1 MRVFHLKHKGKYDMK
16 MKKKTGFDWNCLLF
30 IFEFVGVDPS

>member
-16 MKKKTGFDWNCLLF
+16 MRKKKLDLTGIVYCLFL
-30 IFEFVGVDPS
+30 SL

>member
-1 MRVFHLKHKGKYDMK
+1 MRVFHLKHKGKYVMK
-16 MKKKTGFDWNCLLF
+16 MKKTAFDWNCLLF